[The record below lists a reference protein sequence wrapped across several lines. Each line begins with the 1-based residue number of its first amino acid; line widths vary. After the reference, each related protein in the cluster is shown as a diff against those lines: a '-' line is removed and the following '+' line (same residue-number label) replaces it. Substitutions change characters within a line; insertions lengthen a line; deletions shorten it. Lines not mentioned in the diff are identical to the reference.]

1 MVERGLGGVRA
12 FALAAGLAI
21 VAAACG
27 AASDDASGSAAPPA
41 DDATGSTDGSTP
53 VADDTVA
60 SPDDPSPDGPAPDET
75 TPDDTAPDD
84 TVAATSTEPTTT
96 TTGVPAP
103 TGIVL
108 VPLAGADLRPE
119 PGAPPTH
126 RFAPGVVL
134 PYDEVRGDDLHILSP
149 CEVDGWVSRNETVP
163 LGPATIVIDPGHG
176 GADEPGAVGPTGL
189 VEADVN
195 LAVAERVVAELA
207 DRGIDAVLT
216 RTADYRATLRFRA
229 RIADV
234 VDASALVSIHHN
246 AEADGH
252 RASPGTETYQQVDDA
267 ESRRLSGLLYEELVP
282 ALGRFPADW
291 AGDSDAGAKYR
302 RNDEGGDYYGI
313 LRRPREA
320 GVTAVLVEAAF
331 ITNPTEEALLRRDDV
346 LDAEATAM
354 ADAIV
359 RWLTSDD
366 EGSGFV
372 EPYPRGAPAGSGG
385 GAGGCVDP

>member
-1 MVERGLGGVRA
+1 MVERSRGRA
-12 FALAAGLAI
+12 WVLALAAGAVV

-27 AASDDASGSAAPPA
+27 GSSDDAAGSAEPPA
-41 DDATGSTDGSTP
+41 TGELGAGSSAPATDSPATDSPATGGPTPTGDTGPGSTTEP
-53 VADDTVA
+53 
-60 SPDDPSPDGPAPDET
+60 
-75 TPDDTAPDD
+75 
-84 TVAATSTEPTTT
+84 EPTTT
-96 TTGVPAP
+96 TTEVLAP
-103 TGIVL
+103 TGVVL
-108 VPLAGADLRPE
+108 VPIAGADLRPE

-149 CEVDGWVSRNETVP
+149 CEVEGWISRDEVIP
-163 LGPATIVIDPGHG
+163 LGAATIVIDPGHG
-176 GADEPGAVGPTGL
+176 GDDEPGAVGPTGL

-195 LAVAERVVAELA
+195 LAVAERTVAELA

-216 RTADYRATLRFRA
+216 RGGDYRATLRFRA

-234 VDASALVSIHHN
+234 LDATALVSIHHN

-252 RASPGTETYQQVDDA
+252 RSTPGTETYQQVDDA

-291 AGDSDAGAKYR
+291 AGDDDAGAKYR

-320 GVTAVLVEAAF
+320 GVTAALVEAAF
-331 ITNPTEEALLRRDDV
+331 ITNPTEEALLRRGDV
-346 LDAEATAM
+346 LDAEARAI
-354 ADAIV
+354 ADAIH

>member
-1 MVERGLGGVRA
+1 MLERGAQGWRVV
-12 FALAAGLAI
+12 ALAAALVVG
-21 VAAACG
+21 
-27 AASDDASGSAAPPA
+27 ASGCGGSSDEALGPTAPPA
-41 DDATGSTDGSTP
+41 SDATGSTDGTS
-53 VADDTVA
+53 AA
-60 SPDDPSPDGPAPDET
+60 SDAGSDGTGPATDGTEPEPT
-75 TPDDTAPDD
+75 TEPAP
-84 TVAATSTEPTTT
+84 TTEPEPTTT
-96 TTGVPAP
+96 TDVPAP
-103 TGIVL
+103 TGVVL
-108 VPLAGADLRPE
+108 VPLAGADLWPE
-119 PGAPPTH
+119 PGASPTH

-134 PYDEVRGDDLHILSP
+134 PYDEVRGDDLHVLSP
-149 CEVDGWVSRNETVP
+149 CEEEGWVSRLETIP

-195 LAVAERVVAELA
+195 LAVAERAVAELA
-207 DRGIDAVLT
+207 DRGIDVVLT
-216 RTADYRATLRFRA
+216 RTGDYRATLRFRA

-234 VDASALVSIHHN
+234 LDATALVSIHHN

-252 RASPGTETYQQVDDA
+252 RAGPGTETYQQVDDA

-282 ALGRFPADW
+282 ALGQFPADW

-320 GVTAVLVEAAF
+320 GVTAALVEAAF

-346 LDAEATAM
+346 LDAEATAI
-354 ADAIV
+354 ADAIL
-359 RWLTSDD
+359 RWLTTDD
-366 EGSGFV
+366 DGSGFV